1 MSVNQ
6 NHTFI
11 RAINPHYFDSSKL
24 SFSAI
29 TQPVFKH
36 SNVEYTKIKYDGNK
50 LYVVARN
57 CEIKIVGNKNDTDFL
72 ILKITDENF
81 IKMIKEYDRI
91 LKNTAYNNRESWFNN
106 NGLTFD
112 NISQM
117 LRPTIA
123 YHERYGYSI
132 ACSLN
137 KQCKKSAEYSL
148 IKKNN
153 SVDMCFL
160 FHTLTI
166 HKNDFCNSTCV
177 IEKIEKIKYIGPW
190 SINMHNETS
199 RNFQKFIMTILLC
212 NNKMKVPL
220 CYDMIISIFEYLQT
234 F

>member
-1 MSVNQ
+1 MSLDQ
-6 NHTFI
+6 RMI
-11 RAINPHYFDSSKL
+11 LPLNPHYFDSSKI

-29 TQPVFKH
+29 TQSLFTH
-36 SNVEYTKIKYDGNK
+36 SKVEYTKVKYDGLN
-50 LYVVARN
+50 LIVVARN
-57 CEIKIVGNKNDTDFL
+57 CEIKIVGNKNERDFL

-106 NGLTFD
+106 NELTFD
-112 NISQM
+112 NISEM
-117 LRPTIA
+117 LRPTIT
-123 YHERYGYSI
+123 YHEIYGYSI
-132 ACSLN
+132 ACILN
-137 KQCKKSAEYSL
+137 KQCKHSTEYGL

-153 SVDMCFL
+153 IVDVCFL

-166 HKNDFCNSTCV
+166 LKNVFCNSPCT
-177 IEKIEKIKYIGPW
+177 ITKIEKIKYIGLW
-190 SINMHNETS
+190 SIRMHNETS

-234 F
+234 FY